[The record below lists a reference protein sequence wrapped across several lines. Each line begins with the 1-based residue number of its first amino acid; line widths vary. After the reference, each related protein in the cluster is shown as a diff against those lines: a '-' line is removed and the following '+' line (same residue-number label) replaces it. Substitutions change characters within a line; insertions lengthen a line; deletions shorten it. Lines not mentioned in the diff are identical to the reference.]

1 MSIGELAMLVND
13 NFDKPL
19 NQQIREMQYIGSY
32 VFTSSTT
39 FTPDKSGYYKV
50 IVVGAGGAYDYTGTT
65 GNVCYA
71 SGGAGG
77 VAIKNMHLLST
88 QEYTIDIER
97 NNSTF
102 NGNLVATAG
111 GKGDSF
117 PTSSATGGAGGT
129 ASGGDFNYDGL
140 WGTVRVNNPPKG
152 GSVGVFIPGLML
164 PYSTETG
171 LGILGYGIGGT
182 FGAAAGG
189 AAIIIIPLELE
200 E

>member
-50 IVVGAGGAYDYTGTT
+50 IVIGAGGDYDEVGHGSDTL
-65 GNVCYA
+65 YA

-88 QEYTIDIER
+88 QEYTIDIKYYG
-97 NNSTF
+97 NSTF
-102 NGNLVATAG
+102 NNELAATAG
-111 GKGDSF
+111 GDGDAY
-117 PTSSATGGAGGT
+117 PTEKGGAGGT

-140 WGTVRVNNPPKG
+140 GGTVSVGNPPKG

-182 FGAAAGG
+182 SEDAAGG

>member
-50 IVVGAGGAYDYTGTT
+50 IVIGAGGANDKVGHSGDTT
-65 GNVCYA
+65 YA

-88 QEYTIDIER
+88 QEYTIDIKYG
-97 NNSTF
+97 NSTF
-102 NGNLVATAG
+102 NKELAATAG
-111 GKGDSF
+111 GDGDAY
-117 PTSSATGGAGGT
+117 PTRPAGGAGGT

-140 WGTVRVNNPPKG
+140 WGTASNNNPPKG
-152 GSVGVFIPGLML
+152 GSVGVYIPGLML

-182 FGAAAGG
+182 SEDAAGR

>member
-1 MSIGELAMLVND
+1 MSISELAMLVND

-50 IVVGAGGAYDYTGTT
+50 IVVGAGGANDAASDYF
-65 GNVCYA
+65 A

-88 QEYTIDIER
+88 QEYTIDIQ
-97 NNSTF
+97 NGNSTF
-102 NGNLVATAG
+102 NKDVAATAG
-111 GKGDSF
+111 GDGHSGF
-117 PTSSATGGAGGT
+117 YGVGGAGGT

-140 WGTVRVNNPPKG
+140 WGTVRVNNPPNG

-171 LGILGYGIGGT
+171 LGILGYGNGG
-182 FGAAAGG
+182 ASRNAAGG

>member
-50 IVVGAGGAYDYTGTT
+50 IVIGAGGANDKVGHSGDTT
-65 GNVCYA
+65 YA

-88 QEYTIDIER
+88 QEYTIDIKYR
-97 NNSTF
+97 NSTF

-111 GKGDSF
+111 GNGDAF
-117 PTSSATGGAGGT
+117 PPSSATGGAGGT

-140 WGTVRVNNPPKG
+140 RGTVRVNNPPKG

-182 FGAAAGG
+182 SEDAAGR

>member
-50 IVVGAGGAYDYTGTT
+50 IVVGAGGANDEVGHGYDAI
-65 GNVCYA
+65 YA

-88 QEYTIDIER
+88 QEYTIDIE
-97 NNSTF
+97 F
-102 NGNLVATAG
+102 YV
-111 GKGDSF
+111 
-117 PTSSATGGAGGT
+117 
-129 ASGGDFNYDGL
+129 
-140 WGTVRVNNPPKG
+140 
-152 GSVGVFIPGLML
+152 
-164 PYSTETG
+164 
-171 LGILGYGIGGT
+171 
-182 FGAAAGG
+182 
-189 AAIIIIPLELE
+189 
-200 E
+200 

>member
-65 GNVCYA
+65 GNFCYA

-97 NNSTF
+97 GNSTF

-117 PTSSATGGAGGT
+117 PPSSATGGAGGT

-182 FGAAAGG
+182 SEAAAGG